1 MFRFKQFEIVDEHC
15 AMKVGTDGVL
25 IGAWADVVS
34 SRRILDVGAGTALI
48 SLMVAQRSPE
58 ARVTAIEIDEVA
70 IVDAQSNVA
79 NSPWSERIEVVCG
92 DIRTY
97 QTQRCFDHIVSNPP
111 YFLNSLHS
119 PDAARTTARHAATL
133 AYDELIGAAER
144 LLVEGGML
152 SVVLPTE
159 CAARFRREAYG
170 RLWLARLED
179 VVTCEGEQP
188 KRTLMEFRRVAKP
201 LMPRC
206 STMTIYGRG
215 GKYSDEYRLLTEEFY
230 LGF

>member
-58 ARVTAIEIDEVA
+58 ARVTAIEIDEAA

-97 QTQRCFDHIVSNPP
+97 QTQRCFDHSVSNP
-111 YFLNSLHS
+111 
-119 PDAARTTARHAATL
+119 RHAATL